1 MYGLAAALRVGVYAL
16 PFGYGPASKA
26 TIIAERLDAL
36 YPGRITWTFVSSG
49 LGLELLSR
57 SSVPARHVDAGDVH
71 ISEDVALFLGREL
84 DAVVVVMHRPLTNRL
99 APQLPVF
106 CVDSLSYMWKDDSFA
121 DFPGI
126 RSVVRYY
133 VQDLFGSFAQ
143 MQRTGVPNV
152 VAVPPII
159 DVDATGNESNPVDT
173 VFSLGGLLN
182 PFGEDQETYVRGV
195 ARVITAISGPRPI
208 VLTSG
213 GALDR
218 FAAVLGDLDARSLDH
233 QHTVALFRSA
243 QCVCTTPGLT
253 TILELAALRTP
264 MSPLPPENF
273 SQLLNLR
280 QLVSRYGDQ
289 LGQGWHVVAKA
300 YGAIPNGLPERDGV
314 TAVNALNSELLGSA
328 RSPHRLGKLLAAA
341 AGEAQPLPTALVSP
355 ISGADVI
362 ATDIAKHLGL
372 MHVAVRR

>member
-1 MYGLAAALRVGVYAL
+1 MRGIAAALRVGVYAL

-26 TIIAERLDAL
+26 TVIAERLDAL

-57 SSVPARHVDAGDVH
+57 SSVPARHVDAGSVH
-71 ISEDVALFLGREL
+71 VAEDVALLLEREL
-84 DAVVVVMHRPLTNRL
+84 DALVVVMHRPLTNRL

-106 CVDSLSYMWKDDSFA
+106 CVDSLSYMWKEDSFA

-126 RSVVRYY
+126 RSVARYY

-159 DVDATGNESNPVDT
+159 DVDATGNESDPVDT

-182 PFGEDQETYVRGV
+182 PFSKDQEAYVCGI

-233 QHTVALFRSA
+233 QHAVAFFRGA
-243 QCVCTTPGLT
+243 RRVCTTPGLT

-264 MSPLPPENF
+264 MSPLPPENY

-280 QLVSRYGDQ
+280 QLLSRHGDQ
-289 LGQGWHVVAKA
+289 LGQGWRIIAKA
-300 YGAIPNGLPERDGV
+300 YRAIPDGLPERDGV
-314 TAVNALNSELLGSA
+314 IAVNALNAELLGSA
-328 RSPHRLGKLLAAA
+328 RNAHRLGELLAAA
-341 AGEAQPLPTALVSP
+341 AGEAQPLPTTLLSP

-362 ATDIAKHLGL
+362 ATDTAKFLGL
-372 MHVAVRR
+372 MHVAVSR